1 MRKTKRALLLAAI
14 FLIAL
19 MVSAALTAE
28 SQPVLEVGNFS
39 VGIEGGALPDGWK
52 PLTFPKIPRHTK
64 YALVKEDGTV
74 AVKAVSEGASSG
86 LTREITVNP
95 REYSIVQW
103 RWKVAN
109 VLRKGDVFRKEGDDY
124 PARLYITFE
133 YDPSKVGFFEKAGR
147 AAYRMIYGK
156 QLPLGAIN
164 YIWESRAPVGTVT
177 PNTYTKRSM
186 MFVLE
191 SGTEK
196 LNAWVSEE
204 RNVYED
210 YKKAFGDEPPMING
224 VAIMT
229 DTDNTQETA
238 TAFYG
243 DIVFKKAMQ
252 H

>member
-39 VGIEGGALPDGWK
+39 VGIEGGTLPDGWK

-177 PNTYTKRSM
+177 PNTYTKQSM